1 MILRRCFVISM
12 MIAAVVLTGW
22 GGGVARA
29 APVSPSETPSPSLD
43 RALATIRSQGYTA
56 TQTGGFNQN
65 NDLSVIVARW
75 SGSVDGH
82 PQRAFLFHR
91 GHLVGADTARPSA
104 TIRWIWSTSDVVALG
119 YDLYHSTDPLCCP
132 TAGAATVRYRW
143 DETKVSSQDPVPP
156 ASWSAPVSRR
166 AVNNT
171 G

>member
-1 MILRRCFVISM
+1 MILRRSFVISM

-29 APVSPSETPSPSLD
+29 APVSPSATPSLSLD
-43 RALATIRSQGYTA
+43 QALTAIRSQGYTA
-56 TQTGGFNQN
+56 TQTGGFRQN
-65 NDLSVIVARW
+65 DDLSVIVARR

-91 GHLVGADTARPSA
+91 GRLVGADTARPSA
-104 TIRWIWSTSDVVALG
+104 TIRWIWSTSDVVAIG
-119 YDLYHSTDPLCCP
+119 YDLYHSNDPLCCP

-143 DETKVSSQDPVPP
+143 DKTKVASLDPVPP

-166 AVNNT
+166 AVNST